1 MKKDS
6 KIYIAGH
13 RGLVG
18 SAIVKNLE
26 AKGYTNLLCRTH
38 KELDLLDTNA
48 VAEFFSKEK
57 PEYVILAAAKVGGIV
72 ANNTYRADF
81 IYENLQIQNN
91 VIHQSYVHGVTK
103 LLFLGSTCI

>member
-18 SAIVKNLE
+18 SAIVKNL
-26 AKGYTNLLCRTH
+26 ASKGYTNLVYRTH
-38 KELDLLDTNA
+38 SELDLTNQQA
-48 VAEFFSKEK
+48 VADFFEAEK

-81 IYENLQIQNN
+81 IYENLAIQNN
-91 VIHQSYVHGVTK
+91 VIHQSYLH
-103 LLFLGSTCI
+103 